1 MDHGI
6 QSVNLSAG
14 YWYEHTE
21 NEFLDVAACFNVT
34 KLIKGFFE
42 KSREIRMVLREIER
56 EKLRSR

>member
-1 MDHGI
+1 M
-6 QSVNLSAG
+6 NLSAG

-21 NEFLDVAACFNVT
+21 HEFLDVAACFNVT

-42 KSREIRMVLREIER
+42 KSMEIRMVLREIER